1 MNPRSLPMI
10 NAIGCL
16 VLAAVVFT
24 QWTKESREQRV
35 TAQLRAE
42 LAAANLLAETETHR
56 ATSLED
62 DITILKHSLESTQR
76 AAIEATTALEEKES
90 RVANSSEELAA
101 AKDQIAKW
109 EAAIAE
115 RDAKIRSLDADLIS
129 TRSRLDEAI
138 VKLKQAGAR

>member
-1 MNPRSLPMI
+1 MI

-24 QWTKESREQRV
+24 QWSKERRADLTME
-35 TAQLRAE
+35 QLRFE
-42 LAAANLLAETETHR
+42 LATVRQNEAAETQR
-56 ATSLED
+56 AIGLQNDVAVLKQSLEA
-62 DITILKHSLESTQR
+62 TQR
-76 AAIEATTALEEKES
+76 AAIEATNALEEKETHAANFS
-90 RVANSSEELAA
+90 EALNVAKE
-101 AKDQIAKW
+101 QIAKW

-129 TRSRLDEAI
+129 TRRRLDEAI

>member
-1 MNPRSLPMI
+1 MI

-24 QWTKESREQRV
+24 QWAKEGRADRAA
-35 TAQLRAE
+35 TQLRAE
-42 LAAANLLAETETHR
+42 LAGVKQHAETETRR
-56 ATSLED
+56 ATELED
-62 DITILKHSLESTQR
+62 DITILKQSLESTQR
-76 AAIEATTALEEKES
+76 ATIEATNALEAKE
-90 RVANSSEELAA
+90 AHAAEFTNELAA
-101 AKDQIAKW
+101 AKDQIGKW

-129 TRSRLDEAI
+129 TRRRLDEAI